1 VDTVIA
7 AIGLLSAQQAL
18 GLDTSGTEALLRG
31 IEWGDLVM
39 PGGIS
44 HGYTCDDALI
54 PYAWDVYGGESW
66 LVELAYAA
74 ATGRIAPLTYPS
86 QPTANGSGFID
97 ELAFLFA
104 PPPSGKDVWG
114 NDWQAYR
121 SAAADA
127 QMAYFGARYPT
138 SCFVRVGLWGLSAS
152 EGPDPARVPPGN
164 IYQAFGIGGRFAAP
178 NDGSALWGA
187 PVVTPHY
194 SALIASLRPEEAT
207 RVWDW
212 LIGHGYFSP
221 LTNVESLLFQ
231 AGTSCDPP
239 VVTWNSLKGS
249 WNLALQALGWGRYL
263 AERRGQVPILWRATM
278 ENALLQQG
286 YRLLAP
292 GGSAAAPTT
301 RPISTILT

>member
-1 VDTVIA
+1 
-7 AIGLLSAQQAL
+7 
-18 GLDTSGTEALLRG
+18 
-31 IEWGDLVM
+31 
-39 PGGIS
+39 
-44 HGYTCDDALI
+44 
-54 PYAWDVYGGESW
+54 
-66 LVELAYAA
+66 
-74 ATGRIAPLTYPS
+74 
-86 QPTANGSGFID
+86 
-97 ELAFLFA
+97 
-104 PPPSGKDVWG
+104 
-114 NDWQAYR
+114 
-121 SAAADA
+121 
-127 QMAYFGARYPT
+127 MAYFGARYPT
-138 SCFVRVGLWGLSAS
+138 SCLVRVGLWGLSAS